1 MKGPED
7 DAGLTGKVAIVSGGG
22 AAGDGIGN
30 GRAAAILLARAGT
43 RVLVADLDLKL
54 AERTAEMIKAEGG
67 HAAAHAGDIT
77 KEAECKRLVDSA
89 VDRWGRLDFLD
100 NNIGIGSRGSVVDEK
115 PDEYRRVMQVNVET
129 MFLLSK
135 HAIPAMIKTA
145 KGGAIVN
152 ISSISALRPRGL
164 TTYTTSKA
172 AVIGLTQAMA
182 VDHGRDNIRVNCI
195 CPGPMYTPMVYAR
208 GMTDAARKQRTN
220 ASVLKTEGT
229 GWDVGHAVKFLLS
242 KYAIPAMIKTAGGGA
257 IVNISSISALRP
269 RGLTT
274 YTTSKAAVIGLT
286 RAMAVDHGAD
296 NIRVNCICPGPMYT
310 PMVYARGMSEAA
322 RANRARASVLK
333 LEGTGWDVGH
343 AVKFLFSN

>member
-7 DAGLTGKVAIVSGGG
+7 DSGLTDKVAIVSGGG

-43 RVLVADLDLKL
+43 KVLVADLDLRL
-54 AERTAEMIKAEGG
+54 AERTVEMILAEGG
-67 HAAAHAGDIT
+67 TAAAMACDVT
-77 KEAECKRLVDSA
+77 READCQRMVEA
-89 VDRWGRLDFLD
+89 AADRWGRLDFLD
-100 NNIGIGSRGSVVDEK
+100 NNVGIGSRGSVVDEK
-115 PDEYRRVMQVNVET
+115 PEQYRRVMQINVES

-195 CPGPMYTPMVYAR
+195 CPGPMYTPMVYAHGN
-208 GMTDAARKQRTN
+208 GMSEAARAQRAN
-220 ASVLKTEGT
+220 ASLLKTEGT

-242 KYAIPAMIKTAGGGA
+242 
-257 IVNISSISALRP
+257 N
-269 RGLTT
+269 
-274 YTTSKAAVIGLT
+274 
-286 RAMAVDHGAD
+286 
-296 NIRVNCICPGPMYT
+296 
-310 PMVYARGMSEAA
+310 YARYITGQ
-322 RANRARASVLK
+322 VLVVDGGVT
-333 LEGTGWDVGH
+333 LQSPERD
-343 AVKFLFSN
+343 SRDR